1 MIKKYYSKYTG
12 KQIDEAVAALIEN
25 NIKIEDLNE
34 EVVELINSKANEQD
48 LAALQKEIEDNQI
61 KVVEIPIGILQ
72 KAVNEEILTAE
83 ELAFFTSDYKI
94 YKCAAPLE
102 GAEELGLQMYFVT
115 SATTD
120 NTIALSS
127 HLYNVIIDLTTGKV
141 ELEASV
147 DLEMVDIKEKVSNLE
162 SRTDS
167 LETEV
172 SNVLDTASNAESLAY
187 ENQTAIEE
195 LQNKNNV
202 IRCDSVGVDLVTAY
216 NGQSIDR
223 NLTAEEAEVFKQFV
237 NNENLT
243 SLYAKVEGLADVVLT
258 KSAYLTQDSVDII
271 SFSAVI
277 MDCYLDAL
285 VCIYPEGSGV
295 LGSIEISKRDLTMPK
310 ITEECPYFGDEIYA
324 LLTGSNVNDR
334 KLTSAELDY
343 FTNIKDKNSGLKIT
357 VKNTALQVHF
367 YKYYTGP
374 DRSIYRT
381 IDENKIYS
389 IIVYFDDDRGEEYVN
404 TVGFDSNIFTEENE
418 FNNLERH
425 VDTLESTI
433 GDIDAVLSE
442 INGSGT
448 TSGDSSSGGSSGG
461 VTLLHENTITLGA
474 RTNSD
479 NSSPA
484 FCPLNL
490 DFLVNYNF
498 NEINFIIIETNIM
511 NGSLTGKSFVE
522 FYTMQNEGVITSVT
536 LKYQGPIPEGQF
548 SLVYD
553 ITSNKGFSF
562 KYDSVEETN
571 AIYDEALVGAQ
582 LTIKAYK
589 Y

>member
-34 EVVELINSKANEQD
+34 EVVELINSKANEGD

-72 KAVNEEILTAE
+72 KATNEETLTAE

-115 SATTD
+115 SVITD

-127 HLYNVIIDLTTGKV
+127 HLYNVIIDFTTGKV

-172 SNVLDTASNAESLAY
+172 SNVSDTASNAESLAC

-195 LQNKNNV
+195 LKNKSTL
-202 IRCDSVGVDLVTAY
+202 IRLDSVGIDLLTAY
-216 NGQSIDR
+216 NEQSVDR

-243 SLYAKVEGLADVVLT
+243 SLYAQVEGLADVVLT

-271 SFSAVI
+271 SFSAII
-277 MDCYLDAL
+277 MDCYLDAI

-295 LGSIEISKRDLTMPK
+295 LGSIEISKRTLKIPK
-310 ITEECPYFGDEIYA
+310 AHECPYFGDEIA
-324 LLTGSNVNDR
+324 QLVNGGTVPDR
-334 KLTSAELDY
+334 KLTDAELEY
-343 FTNIKDKNSGLKIT
+343 FTELQDSDEDLKIKPSNFNMYMYFQKANYTKDFRLMYNTRYDNQVITIVIMFNSGSDT
-357 VKNTALQVHF
+357 HNN
-367 YKYYTGP
+367 
-374 DRSIYRT
+374 S
-381 IDENKIYS
+381 
-389 IIVYFDDDRGEEYVN
+389 
-404 TVGFDSNIFTEENE
+404 VGIMISDLVTTDG
-418 FNNLERH
+418 FNNLEER
-425 VDTLESTI
+425 VITLESTI
-433 GDIDAVLSE
+433 GNINTLLDQ
-442 INGSGT
+442 INGE
-448 TSGDSSSGGSSGG
+448 
-461 VTLLHENTITLGA
+461 V
-474 RTNSD
+474 
-479 NSSPA
+479 
-484 FCPLNL
+484 
-490 DFLVNYNF
+490 
-498 NEINFIIIETNIM
+498 M
-511 NGSLTGKSFVE
+511 
-522 FYTMQNEGVITSVT
+522 
-536 LKYQGPIPEGQF
+536 
-548 SLVYD
+548 
-553 ITSNKGFSF
+553 
-562 KYDSVEETN
+562 
-571 AIYDEALVGAQ
+571 
-582 LTIKAYK
+582 
-589 Y
+589 